1 VQRRLKIPVLLL
13 FFIFFSIFPL
23 KAEDTVYKGNLWNLI
38 NYFRI
43 NHALEKYIQIQEK
56 GGWPR
61 LPANIILKKDDI
73 SGHVLTLRKRLEIT
87 GDLVAVNKGD
97 LSLFDAELE
106 EAVKKFQYRHGLV
119 VDGVVGPKTLAA
131 LNISVET
138 RIKELL
144 LNQERIFKLFD
155 TNIDRFILINI
166 PAYEL
171 KVIENSREV
180 LKMKAIVGHTGS
192 KTPVF
197 QDELEY
203 IVFNPTWRIPIR
215 KTVRDIIPI
224 IKRDPAYLERK
235 NIRVF
240 DGWGEDAKELSPE
253 EIDWDSY
260 NLNNFDLMLEQAAGP
275 ENELGRIKFM
285 FPNQYLVYIHDTPDK
300 ELFAYNER
308 AFSSGCIRVEK
319 PLDLALYCL
328 KDQAGWDLNRII
340 SVIDKAEPEEVYLEE
355 PIPIVIVYWT
365 AWVDEAG
372 LIHFRRDI
380 YNYNS

>member
-1 VQRRLKIPVLLL
+1 MQRRLKIPVLLL

-166 PAYEL
+166 LAYEL
-171 KVIENSREV
+171 KVIEYSREV
-180 LKMKAIVGHTGS
+180 VKM
-192 KTPVF
+192 
-197 QDELEY
+197 
-203 IVFNPTWRIPIR
+203 
-215 KTVRDIIPI
+215 
-224 IKRDPAYLERK
+224 
-235 NIRVF
+235 
-240 DGWGEDAKELSPE
+240 
-253 EIDWDSY
+253 
-260 NLNNFDLMLEQAAGP
+260 
-275 ENELGRIKFM
+275 
-285 FPNQYLVYIHDTPDK
+285 
-300 ELFAYNER
+300 
-308 AFSSGCIRVEK
+308 
-319 PLDLALYCL
+319 
-328 KDQAGWDLNRII
+328 
-340 SVIDKAEPEEVYLEE
+340 
-355 PIPIVIVYWT
+355 
-365 AWVDEAG
+365 
-372 LIHFRRDI
+372 
-380 YNYNS
+380 